1 MDRMRIGFT
10 ENRKQRPL
18 LKPEKRSLAF
28 IQRPRAGFRRRRPAL
43 VVLREEGPQA
53 LREAYEITAD
63 AQAHIT
69 DSTWP
74 GPRLCING
82 RTSLFLDS
90 TQLGWISDP
99 TVICRNT
106 SLVMKRPRL
115 EVYVEIPRMR
125 PPPSKRPRLA
135 TLPSTPSSST
145 TLAVRSADDD
155 DDDDD
160 ADELP
165 HTINFERRKRKSEHL
180 VEFGGAIESTIHRLC
195 STAIDPRLVADI
207 RFVLA
212 KHAPTATPFV
222 ALSFPNQPER
232 APDHL
237 WEPPATSFR
246 LDRRVRRAVETRCGP
261 TLRQTFLLDAF
272 HPFQAE
278 AIAHGLEGEDVLVVA
293 PTGSGKSL
301 CFQLLALQDHVH
313 LGKVTVVLSPLRALI
328 KDQQRHLEEKGID
341 AIALLTNQPP
351 EQLFAAETLP
361 PLVFVTPEKVQKCP
375 AVKELIVSWYEAG
388 LLARLVFDEAH
399 CASTQRFR
407 DDAFAESWR
416 LHVELPNVPI
426 MALTGSATPQ
436 IIDDIR
442 YHLSPRIP
450 QLIRISQNRPNVA
463 LTVLR
468 KHTNE
473 TAAIGDLV
481 GLLQMASFA
490 GKCGIIFRTR
500 RSACE
505 KLARK
510 LRAKGLS
517 VIHYHAGMDEVERDE
532 AQEMWIA
539 FGMGINKTNVRWV
552 IHFDFP
558 KSVVNL
564 DQEAGRAGRDGG
576 PAQCIIY
583 YNFGDL
589 KHLLEIAQRDN
600 QDTTLAL
607 QDALAVVRF
616 CEDKSTCRRVLLLQ
630 HLGERYLREDCQ
642 NTCSTCVNADKRVE
656 ENVTQAA
663 TDARALLL
671 SLTQEGRDVTVQHFL
686 QIFLGRKTACTSK
699 NGHREKELFGAGG
712 DMSPDV
718 AELVV
723 AELLRRDVFRQVR
736 KGYATSKWKHW
747 YLELGDEAKAELDG
761 FKVCYHRSQRLP
773 QARACSGQK

>member
-1 MDRMRIGFT
+1 
-10 ENRKQRPL
+10 
-18 LKPEKRSLAF
+18 
-28 IQRPRAGFRRRRPAL
+28 
-43 VVLREEGPQA
+43 
-53 LREAYEITAD
+53 
-63 AQAHIT
+63 
-69 DSTWP
+69 
-74 GPRLCING
+74 
-82 RTSLFLDS
+82 
-90 TQLGWISDP
+90 
-99 TVICRNT
+99 
-106 SLVMKRPRL
+106 MKRPRL
-115 EVYVEIPRMR
+115 QVYVEIPRMR
-125 PPPSKRPRLA
+125 PPPPKRPRLA
-135 TLPSTPSSST
+135 TWPSTPISST
-145 TLAVRSADDD
+145 TLVHRSD

-160 ADELP
+160 AGEHP
-165 HTINFERRKRKSEHL
+165 HTIDFEQPEPNRKHKSDHL
-180 VEFGGAIESTIHRLC
+180 VEFGGAIESTIRRLC

-212 KHAPTATPFV
+212 KHAPTATPFI
-222 ALSFPNQPER
+222 ASSSPNQHQR

-237 WEPPATSFR
+237 WEPPATSSR
-246 LDRRVRRAVETRCGP
+246 LDRRVRRAVESRCGLA
-261 TLRQTFLLDAF
+261 LRQTFLLDAF
-272 HPFQAE
+272 HPFQAQ
-278 AIAHGLEGEDVLVVA
+278 AIARGLEGEDVLVVA

-301 CFQLLALQDHVH
+301 CFQLLALHDHVH
-313 LGKVTVVLSPLRALI
+313 GGGKVTVVLSPLRALI
-328 KDQQRHLEEKGID
+328 KDQQRHLAEKGIE

-351 EQLFAAETLP
+351 EQLLAAQTLP

-407 DDAFAESWR
+407 DDAFTESWR

-450 QLIRISQNRPNVA
+450 QLIRISQNRPNCA

-481 GLLQMASFA
+481 GLLQTSSFV

-510 LRAKGLS
+510 LRDRGIS
-517 VIHYHAGMDEVERDE
+517 VCHYHAGMDEVERDE
-532 AQEMWIA
+532 AQEMWASGRCDVIVATVSSYVFQGGAHLLTSLEIA

-558 KSVVNL
+558 KSLVNL

-616 CEDKSTCRRVLLLQ
+616 CEDKSTCRRVLLLR
-630 HLGERYLREDCQ
+630 HLGERYRVDDCR
-642 NTCSTCVNADKRVE
+642 NTCSTCVNADRRVE
-656 ENVTQAA
+656 EDVTRAA
-663 TDARALLL
+663 SDARGLL
-671 SLTQEGRDVTVQHFL
+671 SALTHEGRDVTVQHFL

-723 AELLRRDVFRQVR
+723 AELLRRDVFREVR

-747 YLELGDEAKAELDG
+747 YLELGDEAEAELRG
-761 FKVCYHRSQRLP
+761 VKVCYHKSQRLP
-773 QARACSGQK
+773 QARPCQK